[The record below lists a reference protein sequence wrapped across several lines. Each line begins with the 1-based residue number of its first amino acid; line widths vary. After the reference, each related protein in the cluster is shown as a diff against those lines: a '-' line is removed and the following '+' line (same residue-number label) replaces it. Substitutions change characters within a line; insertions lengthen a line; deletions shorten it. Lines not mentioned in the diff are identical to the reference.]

1 MFTFGINKE
10 NRILEQGLIII
21 SFFYYFFMSV
31 FTRLPFSRWMIAAV
45 LAVEI
50 FYVIYKNPSFSLTFT
65 VSYVILNLL
74 AVVNVFVYGSDL
86 LYEYLPQYLLAI
98 LPMMLA
104 GYLID
109 FEKYDTFIYYVSVV
123 YEIALFAYVVLIY
136 TRANQI
142 SVQNINYM
150 GFAYNVLPAF
160 LVIISRFFRKQTLH
174 GLAFVLVGV
183 VYLIM
188 CGTRGP
194 LICAAVFFLLSAA
207 VNFRTLD
214 RRTVAAG
221 TFLIAAGVVVLFN
234 IQRIAQMLFPVFI
247 RLHLSTRILN
257 YFIYI
262 NESTSLTGRNVLYEQ
277 IMENIDAHP
286 VIGSGLMS
294 DRIVLDGVYT
304 HNLFLE
310 IINAFGLPL
319 GVFLIIAL
327 GFLLIRG
334 FLGTRSIA
342 YKNYICIF
350 FAASVIR
357 LLFSYSFMEDIH
369 FYMMLGVCF
378 SAFEKHGIHSRER
391 DT

>member
-1 MFTFGINKE
+1 
-10 NRILEQGLIII
+10 
-21 SFFYYFFMSV
+21 
-31 FTRLPFSRWMIAAV
+31 
-45 LAVEI
+45 
-50 FYVIYKNPSFSLTFT
+50 
-65 VSYVILNLL
+65 
-74 AVVNVFVYGSDL
+74 
-86 LYEYLPQYLLAI
+86 
-98 LPMMLA
+98 
-104 GYLID
+104 
-109 FEKYDTFIYYVSVV
+109 
-123 YEIALFAYVVLIY
+123 
-136 TRANQI
+136 
-142 SVQNINYM
+142 
-150 GFAYNVLPAF
+150 
-160 LVIISRFFRKQTLH
+160 
-174 GLAFVLVGV
+174 
-183 VYLIM
+183 
-188 CGTRGP
+188 
-194 LICAAVFFLLSAA
+194 
-207 VNFRTLD
+207 
-214 RRTVAAG
+214 
-221 TFLIAAGVVVLFN
+221 
-234 IQRIAQMLFPVFI
+234 
-247 RLHLSTRILN
+247 
-257 YFIYI
+257 
-262 NESTSLTGRNVLYEQ
+262 
-277 IMENIDAHP
+277 MENIDAHP

>member
-1 MFTFGINKE
+1 MFTFGINRE
-10 NRILEQGLIII
+10 NRILEQGLIFI
-21 SFFYYFFMSV
+21 SFFYYFFISV
-31 FTRLPFSRWMIAAV
+31 FTRLPFSGWLIAAAI
-45 LAVEI
+45 AVEL

-74 AVVNVFVYGSDL
+74 AVVSVYIYGSDL
-86 LYEYLPQYLLAI
+86 LYEYLPQYLLAV

-104 GYLID
+104 GYMID

-123 YEIALFAYVVLIY
+123 YEIALFAYVILIY

-150 GFAYNVLPAF
+150 GFAYNVLPGF
-160 LVIISRFFRKQTLH
+160 LVIISRFFRKQTMPRLV
-174 GLAFVLVGV
+174 FILVGV

-221 TFLIAAGVVVLFN
+221 TALMAAGIVVLVN
-234 IQRIAQMLFPVFI
+234 IRRIAQMLFPVFI

-257 YFIYI
+257 YFINL
-262 NESTSLTGRNVLYEQ
+262 NESTSLTGRNLLYEQ

-294 DRIVLDGVYT
+294 DRVVLDGVYT

-319 GVFLIIAL
+319 GFLLIIAL
-327 GFLLIRG
+327 GFLLVRG

-342 YKNYICIF
+342 YKNYICVF

-369 FYMMLGVCF
+369 FFMMLGVCF
-378 SAFEKHGIHSRER
+378 SAYEKHGIHSRER